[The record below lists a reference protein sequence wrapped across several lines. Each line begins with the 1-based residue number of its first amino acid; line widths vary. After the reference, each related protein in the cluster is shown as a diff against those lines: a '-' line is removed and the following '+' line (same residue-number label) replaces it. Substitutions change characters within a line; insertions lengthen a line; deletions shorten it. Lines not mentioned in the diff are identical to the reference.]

1 MTIQSEER
9 FMASLWDWGILKGC
23 FGDSK
28 IEPTDMD
35 GLVERK
41 GHFLV
46 LEAKQ
51 PGVKIK
57 QGQWWTFNALVN
69 TGYFTIV
76 ILWGERNKPQ
86 EMQVLYPLPYKA
98 TPKRSADLRQL
109 RKVVSWWYR
118 YANSKKR
125 IPLSSR

>member
-69 TGYFTIV
+69 TGY
-76 ILWGERNKPQ
+76 L
-86 EMQVLYPLPYKA
+86 PLLFCGAKEIS
-98 TPKRSADLRQL
+98 R
-109 RKVVSWWYR
+109 RKCRFYIR
-118 YANSKKR
+118 CHIRRHQKGQPTYDN
-125 IPLSSR
+125 